1 MRKQTVT
8 TVSALTTLAVLAL
21 AGCGTES
28 GTGSAREGD
37 GAAEA
42 GSAVRTDLPLTDVRW
57 SIESLSV
64 DGKKTAAPA
73 DAGFEFD
80 SKGTA
85 SARTGC
91 NGVGA
96 KVTVD
101 GDTITV
107 GEKMPSTQMACGE
120 ELDAFEKALG
130 DAFEGEIKAKGDN
143 KKLTLTNA
151 AGDTIALSAEK
162 PAPLVGTGW
171 SVTGL
176 VSGGKTAPLPKDKKG
191 ETGKATLTFAKD
203 GTVSGSLGC
212 NSFSAPAKTT
222 DSTITFGAV
231 RMTKKLC
238 PEPGMSLEQDLMKVI
253 KGKVTYEVHHREL
266 TLKAADGT
274 GFGAAAGTPAK

>member
-1 MRKQTVT
+1 MRKQPVT
-8 TVSALTTLAVLAL
+8 IVTALTTLSLLAL

-28 GTGSAREGD
+28 GRESD

-42 GSAVRTDLPLTDVRW
+42 GGAVKTDLPLTDVRW

-73 DAGFEFD
+73 GASVEID
-80 SKGTA
+80 SKGKVD
-85 SARTGC
+85 ARTGC
-91 NGVGA
+91 NSIGA
-96 KVTVD
+96 KATID

-107 GEKMPSTQMACGE
+107 GEKRTTLIACPE
-120 ELDAFEKALG
+120 ELAAFEKALNG
-130 DAFEGEIKAKGDN
+130 AFEGELKAKVED
-143 KKLTLTNA
+143 KKLTLTS
-151 AGDTIALSAEK
+151 AGGDSIAMSAEK

-171 SVTGL
+171 TVTSL
-176 VSGGKTAPLPKDKKG
+176 VSGGTASSLPKDKKG

-212 NSFSAPAKTT
+212 NTFSAPAKTT
-222 DSTITFGAV
+222 DSTITFGPV
-231 RMTKKLC
+231 RSTKKIC
-238 PEPGMSLEQDLMKVI
+238 PEPGMSLERKLLKVLD
-253 KGKVTYEVHHREL
+253 GKVTYEVHHREL